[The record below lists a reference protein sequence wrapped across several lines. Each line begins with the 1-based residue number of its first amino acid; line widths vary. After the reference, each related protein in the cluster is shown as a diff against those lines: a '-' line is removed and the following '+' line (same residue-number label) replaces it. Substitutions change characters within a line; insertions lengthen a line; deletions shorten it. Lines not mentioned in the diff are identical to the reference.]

1 MQDTPL
7 PDPEVFIENVDPE
20 ELDSEE
26 PELEVIIDLAE
37 DVEPCVCEISEA
49 DIEKAEE
56 VIEDAFV
63 EPVDVEV
70 DADTGITVVIDKATE
85 EIIDK
90 FPVDVIIDVIDVIDE
105 KEEAED
111 DGEEVEPV
119 VVIDNIQD
127 IMEEATEEKAEEGI
141 PPNELAEEECCHSC
155 CCGCDGDHDH
165 K

>member
-1 MQDTPL
+1 M
-7 PDPEVFIENVDPE
+7 
-20 ELDSEE
+20 
-26 PELEVIIDLAE
+26 
-37 DVEPCVCEISEA
+37 
-49 DIEKAEE
+49 
-56 VIEDAFV
+56 IEDAFV

-70 DADTGITVVIDKATE
+70 DADTGITVVIDEATD

-119 VVIDNIQD
+119 VVIDNVQE

-141 PPNELAEEECCHSC
+141 PPNELAEEECCNC
-155 CCGCDGDHDH
+155 CCGCDGHHD